1 MLSKL
6 INLRKNLVK
15 NMKKI
20 YIIFLLLICIIA
32 FLIINKITIKIKNYN
47 AENLEKEGMRITLLS
62 GATKTA
68 NANANGYLIRT
79 KNDKL
84 IVVDGG
90 QDFDAP
96 SLWNYIQEY
105 GNGKVDYWY
114 ITHGHNDHCG
124 ALITLLEEDYD
135 LIIENLYYSFNDITW
150 YEKYDTRGYE
160 WESRMI
166 GLLNNEKIVNSISCQ
181 KDDKIE
187 MDNLECDIL
196 RIANPKIIN
205 SDNGNDSSMVF
216 KMTATDVDK
225 DIIFL
230 GDIYVYGSE
239 ELVKLGKEK
248 LSSYAVQM
256 AHHGQNGA
264 TKEVYDLIR
273 PTIAFFNAPEWLYDN
288 DSGGGFNSGPWQSII
303 VRSWLD
309 EYGTEQIKSFEG
321 DKYIHLTKEGHE
333 IENL

>member
-1 MLSKL
+1 
-6 INLRKNLVK
+6 
-15 NMKKI
+15 
-20 YIIFLLLICIIA
+20 
-32 FLIINKITIKIKNYN
+32 
-47 AENLEKEGMRITLLS
+47 
-62 GATKTA
+62 
-68 NANANGYLIRT
+68 
-79 KNDKL
+79 
-84 IVVDGG
+84 
-90 QDFDAP
+90 
-96 SLWNYIQEY
+96 
-105 GNGKVDYWY
+105 
-114 ITHGHNDHCG
+114 
-124 ALITLLEEDYD
+124 
-135 LIIENLYYSFNDITW
+135 
-150 YEKYDTRGYE
+150 
-160 WESRMI
+160 
-166 GLLNNEKIVNSISCQ
+166 
-181 KDDKIE
+181 

-309 EYGTEQIKSFEG
+309 EYGTEQIICVIVRCNSCVITTNRISKRMLRFHKQTAIIIKA
-321 DKYIHLTKEGHE
+321 DILHDFIH
-333 IENL
+333 